1 MNASKQK
8 GTAFESGVR
17 MYLRWALDDQNI
29 DRAPLHST
37 SDIGD
42 ISGVHI
48 GRTKIVVECKS
59 RKHVSIA
66 EGLAEAETEAHNLG
80 TPLSMA
86 VFKLD
91 GQGTT
96 TMQGMAGQLAV
107 MDYETW
113 DTFNRMGRD
122 RRGPAYPGL
131 VLLDIDVFSTMKRL
145 KDSISEMERMRV
157 VDGLLAWVNHYTGR
171 VVITTLEHAA
181 SVINLK
187 RPLGPKQEGV

>member
-1 MNASKQK
+1 MNMSKEK

-17 MYLRWALDDQNI
+17 MYLRWALGDPDI
-29 DRAPLHST
+29 DRAPLHSAG
-37 SDIGD
+37 DIGD
-42 ISGVHI
+42 IAGVHI
-48 GRTKIVVECKS
+48 GRTKIAVECKS
-59 RKHVSIA
+59 RKRMSIA
-66 EGLAEAETEAHNLG
+66 EGLKEAETEAKNLG
-80 TPLSMA
+80 TPLSVA

-91 GQGTT
+91 GKGTT

-107 MDYETW
+107 MSYDTW
-113 DTFNRMGRD
+113 KSLGSMGRD
-122 RRGPAYPGL
+122 RRGPAYHGL
-131 VLLDIDVFSTMKRL
+131 VLMDIDTFSTMKRL

-171 VVITTLEHAA
+171 VVLTTLEHAA